1 MTVQEVVRLLTEM
14 KEIARKQKQAILSQ
28 DMDRLFSL
36 QDKRRDIME
45 MIQKFDIFK
54 KENNKK
60 DEIISSEKESLSLS
74 IKNLLEEI
82 IRVDEDI
89 KSMIKKDMNTVINSM
104 TVVGQVKRSFL
115 SNRKQQNLQVNI
127 NI

>member
-1 MTVQEVVRLLTEM
+1 MTILDIERLLSEI
-14 KEIARKQKQAILSQ
+14 KEIAECQRQAILNQ
-28 DMDRLFSL
+28 DMDRLFCL

-60 DEIISSEKESLSLS
+60 DEIISPDKESFSPA
-74 IKNLLEEI
+74 IKKLIEEI
-82 IRVDEDI
+82 IRIDEDI
-89 KSMIKKDMNTVINSM
+89 KSMIKRDMNTVINSM
-104 TVVGQVKRSFL
+104 AVLGQVKKSFL
-115 SNRKQQNLQVNI
+115 GNRGKQNQAVSI